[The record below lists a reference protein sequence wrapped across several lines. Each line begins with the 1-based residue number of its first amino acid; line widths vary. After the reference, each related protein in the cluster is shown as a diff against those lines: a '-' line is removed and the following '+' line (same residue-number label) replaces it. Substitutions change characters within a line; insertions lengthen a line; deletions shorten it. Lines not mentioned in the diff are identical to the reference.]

1 MLTDGEPFEVN
12 ILPSAMMDIVRG
24 RYFYDQ
30 FEFGLGLRFRDYIV
44 GEIDKL
50 QENAGV
56 DPMRM
61 NYHYRLA
68 NRFHQTIYYRMEG
81 RIVTVW
87 RRGSIRA
94 VWTLACVILTG
105 KVRERLRSKNI
116 KNARG
121 EPRALFIPRRIR
133 RQVVIGRQRLMCI
146 WKGRK
151 TNE

>member
-30 FEFGLGLRFRDYIV
+30 FEFGLGQRFRDYVV

-56 DPMRM
+56 DPVRM

-87 RRGSIRA
+87 RVLDQR
-94 VWTLACVILTG
+94 
-105 KVRERLRSKNI
+105 
-116 KNARG
+116 
-121 EPRALFIPRRIR
+121 FDPRRVDACLR
-133 RQVVIGRQRLMCI
+133 DPDGQG
-146 WKGRK
+146 
-151 TNE
+151 